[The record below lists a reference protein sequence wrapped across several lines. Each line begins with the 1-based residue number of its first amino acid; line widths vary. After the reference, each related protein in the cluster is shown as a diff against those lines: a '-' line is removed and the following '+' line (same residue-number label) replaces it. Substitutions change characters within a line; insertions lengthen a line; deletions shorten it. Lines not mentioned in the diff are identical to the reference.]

1 MSQHTTDVVSGATGK
16 SGEEKAD
23 RIRLSGMAA
32 EKKRG
37 IHRSLIGVEAMR
49 IERARRFELG
59 QNQGFNRI

>member
-1 MSQHTTDVVSGATGK
+1 MSQHTTDVVSRAMGK
-16 SGEEKAD
+16 D
-23 RIRLSGMAA
+23 RRRRAA
-32 EKKRG
+32 QKNRG